1 MSWLLSFLL
10 SASIAV
16 AVVILVARSRNRP
29 KRIMRE
35 GKLLKSE
42 IVSLDGELFYVEK
55 VTFKDWHVSLHN
67 FYLIS
72 DYSK

>member
-1 MSWLLSFLL
+1 
-10 SASIAV
+10 
-16 AVVILVARSRNRP
+16 
-29 KRIMRE
+29 MRE

-55 VTFKDWHVSLHN
+55 IAFKDWHVSLHN